1 MTDDS
6 MTGEPVTGTA
16 RAQVPARLLDLSVG
30 GALLDLATS
39 LEVGAVHD
47 FALQLDGEVVWV
59 QAEVRRC
66 QQVRQEGFQVGV
78 EFIGIH
84 PHDQRRLR
92 TYVDQRRQ

>member
-1 MTDDS
+1 MSSDI
-6 MTGEPVTGTA
+6 VTGMA
-16 RAQVPARLLDLSVG
+16 YAQVSARLLDISLG

-39 LEVGAVHD
+39 LEVGTIHD

-66 QQVRQEGFQVGV
+66 QQVRQEGFHVGV

-84 PHDQRRLR
+84 PHDEDRLR
-92 TYVDQRRQ
+92 AYVDQRRQ